1 MVDASSRSEIPPQIF
16 LGRQPILD
24 RQQALFGYEL
34 LFRSGHENH
43 ADVSNPVRATADVVC
58 KAFAEL
64 GLADA
69 LGDCRAFVNVDR
81 DLLGNDAIEFL
92 PADLVVFEVT
102 ATEILDDAVLAR
114 CAALR
119 ELGYP
124 ISVAGIEKAMEALP
138 RLRNLAAYIKVDTDA
153 LSSRSLDAVATLLQG
168 QGGKLIA
175 GRVESQDALHR
186 CQELGFDYFQGYYF
200 AKPVILEGRKLDAS
214 TQGLM
219 HLINLINTDAEV
231 EKLEAAFKREP
242 GLTVNLLRLVNSV
255 GAGTTTRIASV
266 RHAITLLGRRQLARW
281 LQLLVFA
288 NGASGNGIGTNPL
301 MQHAA
306 LRGRFMEQIAQI
318 GFPARADL
326 MEQAFLTGLMSLLP
340 AALGMSI
347 TDILAKIAVAQEV
360 RLALSRHEG
369 ELGILLALTERYDDN
384 DMPGTAAILARLGG
398 RANFN
403 TLGTCLAQAIAWVQ
417 QLGSDA

>member
-200 AKPVILEGRKLDAS
+200 ARPVILEGRKLDAS

-255 GAGTTTRIASV
+255 DRKSV
-266 RHAITLLGRRQLARW
+266 
-281 LQLLVFA
+281 V
-288 NGASGNGIGTNPL
+288 
-301 MQHAA
+301 
-306 LRGRFMEQIAQI
+306 
-318 GFPARADL
+318 
-326 MEQAFLTGLMSLLP
+326 
-340 AALGMSI
+340 
-347 TDILAKIAVAQEV
+347 
-360 RLALSRHEG
+360 
-369 ELGILLALTERYDDN
+369 
-384 DMPGTAAILARLGG
+384 
-398 RANFN
+398 
-403 TLGTCLAQAIAWVQ
+403 
-417 QLGSDA
+417 